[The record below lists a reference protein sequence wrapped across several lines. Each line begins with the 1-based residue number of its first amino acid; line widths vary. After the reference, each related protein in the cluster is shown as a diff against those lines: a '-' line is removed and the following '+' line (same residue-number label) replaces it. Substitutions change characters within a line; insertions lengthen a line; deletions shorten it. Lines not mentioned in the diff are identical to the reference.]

1 MYKFACPIFHSH
13 PNHLTPLRNLWLPLS
28 VLWLGGVVW
37 LICASRESWVRAML
51 LQLPWTDTGLED
63 LVLGW
68 WLVDHVGDPGV
79 PRWLNVCSG
88 LLLVYD
94 DGEESGNGVRVPF
107 VFLVINPS
115 CAQWKLLLHVLKVLV
130 AEAIDADQGS
140 GLGVTDVLPIML
152 D

>member
-1 MYKFACPIFHSH
+1 
-13 PNHLTPLRNLWLPLS
+13 
-28 VLWLGGVVW
+28 
-37 LICASRESWVRAML
+37 ML

-152 D
+152 DGRSVVILPSKPSFNSSSIWLQSDRIVSGG